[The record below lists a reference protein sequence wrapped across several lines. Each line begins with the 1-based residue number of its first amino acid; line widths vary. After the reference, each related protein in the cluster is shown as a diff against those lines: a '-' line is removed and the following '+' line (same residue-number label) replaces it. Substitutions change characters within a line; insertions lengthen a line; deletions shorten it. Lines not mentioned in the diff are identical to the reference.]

1 MLKGF
6 LYAPVKLTPEQIH
19 HVEEKFSES
28 LQDQVQLVPQTDKSL
43 IGGIRVEIDGR
54 VYDGTIKK
62 RLTIKDDSGDID
74 FASDADNFEWLEG
87 LNTVATV
94 EDERDEAG
102 QIVLDSDGKPKKKRK
117 SKLSSV
123 DMEELEKRVRRMSGS
138 APAPRCCRWATCSPS
153 ATASRTGFGPER
165 LPKQRTAAL

>member
-87 LNTVATV
+87 TSARFGLV
-94 EDERDEAG
+94 EVDFSTMERR
-102 QIVLDSDGKPKKKRK
+102 VKKSGRFY
-117 SKLSSV
+117 SELINRREISPDMYEEFLS
-123 DMEELEKRVRRMSGS
+123 MESYHH
-138 APAPRCCRWATCSPS
+138 
-153 ATASRTGFGPER
+153 
-165 LPKQRTAAL
+165 

>member
-123 DMEELEKRVRRMSGS
+123 DMEELEKRVR
-138 APAPRCCRWATCSPS
+138 PAELGFRTRSEVLRWATCSPS
-153 ATASRTGFGPER
+153 ATASRTFR
-165 LPKQRTAAL
+165 A

>member
-54 VYDGTIKK
+54 VLFT
-62 RLTIKDDSGDID
+62 
-74 FASDADNFEWLEG
+74 A
-87 LNTVATV
+87 
-94 EDERDEAG
+94 AG
-102 QIVLDSDGKPKKKRK
+102 AVPAGSFVNVRITGVSDGE
-117 SKLSSV
+117 LTGEI
-123 DMEELEKRVRRMSGS
+123 EE
-138 APAPRCCRWATCSPS
+138 
-153 ATASRTGFGPER
+153 
-165 LPKQRTAAL
+165 

>member
-94 EDERDEAG
+94 EDERERRG
-102 QIVLDSDGKPKKKRK
+102 R
-117 SKLSSV
+117 SS
-123 DMEELEKRVRRMSGS
+123 
-138 APAPRCCRWATCSPS
+138 WT
-153 ATASRTGFGPER
+153 ATASPRRRER
-165 LPKQRTAAL
+165 ASSPASTWKSWKSACAA